1 MHGFGYSLNVE
12 KLVDEIIAYYFEGEN
27 KFSYVNIKTISQKF
41 PEINALSEE
50 QMQDFL
56 NVCRTKG
63 YNPFKEGLVSL
74 IMNKQNR

>member
-1 MHGFGYSLNVE
+1 M
-12 KLVDEIIAYYFEGEN
+12 
-27 KFSYVNIKTISQKF
+27 IKTISQKF

>member
-1 MHGFGYSLNVE
+1 M
-12 KLVDEIIAYYFEGEN
+12 
-27 KFSYVNIKTISQKF
+27 YVNIKTISQKF

>member
-1 MHGFGYSLNVE
+1 MDFHLRN
-12 KLVDEIIAYYFEGEN
+12 
-27 KFSYVNIKTISQKF
+27 FSYVNIKTISQKF